1 MSSWCI
7 CQLGAFF
14 PVSLLYHSDMPNY
27 PSQTAD
33 RFLVRLPDG
42 MRQRLAES
50 ARAHNRTMTKDVVA
64 RLEASFEN
72 AGPAL
77 PQCVQDAVEDEIEA
91 RGGTPEEALT
101 RLVLAGQSRGGT
113 VFQVTLQP
121 GTKLQDMKDLLE
133 AARHV
138 IPPDAD
144 ILVDRQ

>member
-1 MSSWCI
+1 MRKPTTTTAPT
-7 CQLGAFF
+7 G
-14 PVSLLYHSDMPNY
+14 
-27 PSQTAD
+27 QTPPFGL
-33 RFLVRLPDG
+33 RLLPDLKTQV
-42 MRQRLAES
+42 MRAAAIAGRSMNAEIVH
-50 ARAHNRTMTKDVVA
+50 RITQ
-64 RLEASFEN
+64 SFEGG
-72 AGPAL
+72 AGSL